1 MLALTFCVNLLVM
14 WLVLPVQ
21 FFVTKKVYHLV
32 RVAYK
37 ISQSVNRHF
46 MQLTIVLVNTSAVKA
61 FQSN

>member
-1 MLALTFCVNLLVM
+1 
-14 WLVLPVQ
+14 LVLPVQ